1 MSIRRSIRFSRGLTA
16 LALSGALVAGGAACG
31 GSAAAGARGQ
41 GGGAA
46 SDGIAAAR
54 VLGQAGQ
61 AEALRAQAV
70 HAAARAALPEVE
82 PSPTTSAER
91 QRFAKTR
98 FVANAGLA
106 AGATYQW
113 IIKPYQQ
120 GKFRKGAS
128 GRTFTLIK
136 AALAGAFAYNRLK
149 AAVGNAQA
157 DPLLSKALAPLTAGI
172 ESLKE
177 MATKLRKGDIAE
189 ADISS
194 FQNVINGVK
203 DAGKSAGAPV
213 KDQVPSVSE
222 LGG

>member
-1 MSIRRSIRFSRGLTA
+1 MPRSIRCSRGLTA

-31 GSAAAGARGQ
+31 GSAAAGAGGQ
-41 GGGAA
+41 GGGAGSEA
-46 SDGIAAAR
+46 IAAAR
-54 VLGQAGQ
+54 VLGH
-61 AEALRAQAV
+61 AEQGGALRAQAA
-70 HAAARAALPEVE
+70 HAAARAALPQVE

-91 QRFAKTR
+91 QRFAKAR

-136 AALAGAFAYNRLK
+136 AGLAGAFAYNRLK

-177 MATKLRKGDIAE
+177 MGAKLRSGDIDA
-189 ADISS
+189 ADITS
-194 FQNVINGVK
+194 FQNIINGVK
-203 DAGKSAGAPV
+203 DAGQSAGAPV
-213 KDQVPSVSE
+213 KDQVPGVSE